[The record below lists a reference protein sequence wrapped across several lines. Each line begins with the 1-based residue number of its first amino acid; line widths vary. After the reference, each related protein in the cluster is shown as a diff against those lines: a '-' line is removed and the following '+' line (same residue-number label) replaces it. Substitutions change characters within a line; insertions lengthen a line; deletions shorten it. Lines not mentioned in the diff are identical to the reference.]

1 MKTKHTGCLSLALS
15 VWLALSA
22 TVSMGASRDVM
33 STLVTAAGRAD
44 LQQVIQI
51 GRADLSKMILE
62 QLASKA
68 AAIRET
74 KEGLKAQGLEV
85 GMTYEIKMGPK
96 ASVSVAV
103 EDLPAL
109 AAWDGKSKPTFP
121 FDFKLKHENEATG
134 KEGSVEI
141 RYNPASTE
149 TAGIESIQFE
159 GKQKIGTLS
168 DRVTV
173 KISGTPEKPVV
184 EIDYGKG
191 VTTSKALKEA
201 TGFEF
206 EGEQSIGLNSSG
218 GTDELYTEDMEKS
231 DWWIV
236 RTVEDFVAKL
246 TWGVSGSV
254 SHEKEL
260 EGGDT
265 LNSKVKYTFG
275 TEKVRDR
282 WTNWLFSDA
291 DEAAQKLD
299 EQLTRMAQWRRNRI
313 EIEAHK
319 RGVDPT
325 GKTTAQLIQEVSDAR
340 RKAGVTDPVFKPK
353 QSGNTTGGGVDATTT
368 GGGQLPPPIQGP
380 AGSGSKTGGGGN
392 LNPY

>member
-1 MKTKHTGCLSLALS
+1 MNARYVGCVSLTVSA
-15 VWLALSA
+15 WLAVTA
-22 TVSMGASRDVM
+22 NVSMGASRDVM

-51 GRADLSKMILE
+51 GRADLSSMILE

-74 KEGLKAQGLEV
+74 KESLKSQGLEV
-85 GMTYEIKMGPK
+85 GMSYEIKLGPNV
-96 ASVSVAV
+96 SVSVAV

-109 AAWDGKSKPTFP
+109 SAWDGKSKPTFP
-121 FDFKLKHENEATG
+121 FDFKVKQENEATG
-134 KEGSVEI
+134 KEASVEI
-141 RYNPASTE
+141 RYNPASKE

-159 GKQKIGTLS
+159 GKQKVGATS

-173 KISGTPEKPVV
+173 KISGTPDKPVV
-184 EIDYGKG
+184 EVDYGKG
-191 VTTSKALKEA
+191 VTTSEKLKEA

-218 GTDELYTEDMEKS
+218 GTDTLYTEDMEKS

-254 SHEKEL
+254 SHEKKL
-260 EGGDT
+260 EGGDK

-275 TEKVRDR
+275 TEKVRNW
-282 WTNWLFSDA
+282 WTDWLFSDA

-299 EQLTRMAQWRRNRI
+299 EQLTRMGEWRRNRI

-319 RGVDPT
+319 RGIDPT
-325 GKTTAQLIQEVSDAR
+325 GKTNAQLIQEVSDAR
-340 RKAGVTDPVFKPK
+340 RKAGVTDPVFKTR
-353 QSGNTTGGGVDATTT
+353 QSGNTTGGGTDATTT
-368 GGGQLPPPIQGP
+368 GGGQLPPPIQGST
-380 AGSGSKTGGGGN
+380 GSGRKSGGGGN

>member
-1 MKTKHTGCLSLALS
+1 MNARYAGCLSLAVS
-15 VWLALSA
+15 AWLAVSA
-22 TVSMGASRDVM
+22 TVSRGESRDVM

-51 GRADLSKMILE
+51 GRADLSTMILE

-74 KEGLKAQGLEV
+74 KEGWKSEGLEV
-85 GMTYEIKMGPK
+85 GMTYEIKMGPNV
-96 ASVSVAV
+96 SVSVAV

-109 AAWDGKSKPTFP
+109 SAWDGKSKPTFP
-121 FDFKLKHENEATG
+121 FDFKVKQENEATG
-134 KEGSVEI
+134 KEASVEI

-159 GKQKIGTLS
+159 GKRKIGVVS

-191 VTTSKALKEA
+191 ATTSEALKEA

-218 GTDELYTEDMEKS
+218 GTEKLYTEDMEKS

-254 SHEKEL
+254 SHEKKL
-260 EGGDT
+260 EGGDK
-265 LNSKVKYTFG
+265 LNTKIKYTFG
-275 TEKVRDR
+275 TDKVRNW
-282 WTNWLFSDA
+282 WTDWLFSDA
-291 DEAAQKLD
+291 DEAAQRLD
-299 EQLTRMAQWRRNRI
+299 EQLTRMAEWRRNRI
-313 EIEAHK
+313 DIEARK
-319 RGVDPT
+319 RGIDPT
-325 GKTTAQLIQEVSDAR
+325 GKTNAQLIQEVSDAR
-340 RKAGVTDPVFKPK
+340 REAGITDPVFRPK
-353 QSGNTTGGGVDATTT
+353 HNETTTGGGGDATPA
-368 GGGQLPPPIQGP
+368 GGGQLPPPIQGST
-380 AGSGSKTGGGGN
+380 GSGGKSGSGN